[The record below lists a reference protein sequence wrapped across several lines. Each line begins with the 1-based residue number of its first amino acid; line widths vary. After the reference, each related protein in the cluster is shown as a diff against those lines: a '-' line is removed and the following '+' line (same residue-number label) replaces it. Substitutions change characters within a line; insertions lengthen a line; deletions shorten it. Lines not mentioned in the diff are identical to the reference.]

1 MAEALARWL
10 LEIAAVYGM
19 AGLVFAIP
27 FVTGWVGRLDA
38 SARAGSWGFRILIV
52 PGVVALWPVLAA
64 KVWRIRR
71 GCYVP
76 PVAER
81 PVPPARLRR
90 IHGWSFRV
98 LAVLV
103 PLVCA
108 AALITRPPAAPVSPD
123 ADFVKIFLQSLP
135 LREPQ
140 VVGLPISVEL
150 RTDGT
155 SVQSVLHVKQPLA
168 EPVVALYWSPTTAD
182 AGIPRDAVYLG
193 SVWGPA
199 DLPMVLPAGAATH
212 HGALYFLSLSGEQR
226 VLAVFPLKTS

>member
-1 MAEALARWL
+1 MAETLARWL
-10 LEIAAVYGM
+10 LEIAAIYAM
-19 AGLVFAIP
+19 AGLAFAIP

-38 SARAGSWGFRILIV
+38 SARMGSWGFRLLIV
-52 PGVVALWPVLAA
+52 PGVIGLWPVLAG
-64 KVWRIRR
+64 KVWRIRQGR
-71 GCYVP
+71 YVP

-90 IHGWSFRV
+90 IHGWSFRA

-108 AALITRPPAAPVSPD
+108 AALITRPPPAPLSPD
-123 ADFVKIFLQSLP
+123 VNTARIFSQSLP
-135 LREPQ
+135 LRESQ
-140 VVGLPISVEL
+140 VSGLPIKVEL
-150 RTDGT
+150 RTEGT
-155 SVQSVLHVKQPLA
+155 DMEAVLQVTQALP
-168 EPVVALYWSPTTAD
+168 EPVVALYWSPTTVD

>member
-1 MAEALARWL
+1 MAEAFARWL
-10 LEIAAVYGM
+10 LEIAAIYGM
-19 AGLVFAIP
+19 VGLAFAIP
-27 FVTGWVGRLDA
+27 FATGWVGRLDA

-52 PGVVALWPVLAA
+52 PGVVALWPVLVG
-64 KVWRIRR
+64 KVWRVRR
-71 GCYVP
+71 GRYVP

-81 PVPPARLRR
+81 PVSPARLRR
-90 IHGWSFRV
+90 IHGWSFRT

-123 ADFVKIFLQSLP
+123 VNPVRIFSRSLP

-140 VVGLPISVEL
+140 VSGLPIKIEL
-150 RTDGT
+150 RTEGT
-155 SVQSVLHVKQPLA
+155 DLEAVLQVTQALSG
-168 EPVVALYWSPTTAD
+168 PVVALYWSSTMVD
-182 AGIPRDAVYLG
+182 AGIPRDAVFLG

-199 DLPMVLPAGAATH
+199 DLPMVLPREAAVN
-212 HGALYFLSLSGEQR
+212 HGVLYFLSLSGEQR